1 MTERQRNDEANA
13 KQPKPGSRL
22 DAGVTKPEF
31 GLEAVGVQAEPRV
44 EASTTKPSQ
53 RLEAKV
59 YIVGA
64 GPGDPD
70 LITVKGLRIVERA
83 DVVLYTDSLVSE
95 DLVSHAGAHAEVLQ
109 SSGMD
114 LEQMVD
120 VMART
125 VSAGRSVARVHTG
138 DPSVYGAILE
148 QMVLLKQRDI
158 PYEIVPGVSSVF
170 AAAAALGAELT
181 VPDLTQTVILTRAE
195 GRTPVPDREKL
206 RDLASHHCTVALFL
220 SATLAKK
227 VVREFLEAGW
237 SEDTPVAVVQR
248 ATWPDQ
254 KIVRTTL
261 RELDGALR
269 EAGIRMHAMI
279 LAGWALDPTLVDRDA
294 HRSKLY
300 DKTFTHGYRKGVAAS
315 E

>member
-1 MTERQRNDEANA
+1 MEM
-13 KQPKPGSRL
+13 
-22 DAGVTKPEF
+22 
-31 GLEAVGVQAEPRV
+31 
-44 EASTTKPSQ
+44 
-53 RLEAKV
+53 EAKV

-70 LITVKGLRIVERA
+70 LITVKGLKIIQQA
-83 DVVLYTDSLVSE
+83 DVVLYTDSLVNEELISRAGE
-95 DLVSHAGAHAEVLQ
+95 HAHVLQ

-114 LEQMVD
+114 LEEMV
-120 VMART
+120 VIMEKA
-125 VSAGRSVARVHTG
+125 VAEGKSVARVHTG
-138 DPSVYGAILE
+138 DPSMYGAILE
-148 QMVLLKQRDI
+148 QMVLLKQRGI
-158 PYEIVPGVSSVF
+158 SYEIIPGVSSVF
-170 AAAAALGAELT
+170 ASAAALGAELT

-195 GRTPVPDREKL
+195 GRTPVPEREKL

-227 VVREFLEAGW
+227 VVNEFLAAGW

-261 RELDGALR
+261 KNLDQDLR

-279 LAGWALDPTLVDRDA
+279 LAGWALDPTLVDRDE

-300 DKTFTHGYRKGVAAS
+300 DKAFTHRFRKGVVTND
-315 E
+315 